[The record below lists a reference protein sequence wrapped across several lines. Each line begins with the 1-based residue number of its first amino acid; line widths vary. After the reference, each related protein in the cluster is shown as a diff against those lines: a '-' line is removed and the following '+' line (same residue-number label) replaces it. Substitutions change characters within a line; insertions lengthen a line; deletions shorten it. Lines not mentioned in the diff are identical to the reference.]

1 MTTTDANPYTLAGT
15 AGDVILDR
23 ISVDY
28 GSRRRA
34 VKALSDTSAEFAP
47 GSFTSLL
54 GASGCGKSTLLG
66 VIAGFVAPT
75 GGAAGI
81 DGEPIRGAGP
91 DRTVVFQQYAL
102 LPWLTARGNVEF
114 ALRRFGLSKSER
126 RERALELLEAVQ
138 LREAADSLPGEL
150 SGGMQQRVSIA
161 RALAARPRVLLMDE
175 PFGALDAITRSVMQE
190 LVLDIWKRTKVTI
203 IFVTHDVDEA
213 LYLSERILLMSPRP
227 GRIVEDL
234 AVDPA
239 RHAELR
245 SHIVDHLGGH

>member
-1 MTTTDANPYTLAGT
+1 MTMTDTDDDILAGT
-15 AGDVILDR
+15 AGAVTLDR
-23 ISVDY
+23 ISVDF

-34 VKALSDTSAEFAP
+34 VQALADTSAEFAP

-66 VIAGFVAPT
+66 VISGFVAPT
-75 GGAAGI
+75 GGSADI
-81 DGEPIRGAGP
+81 DGVRISGAGP

-102 LPWLTARGNVEF
+102 LPWLSARGNVEF
-114 ALRRFGLSKSER
+114 ALRRFGMPKARR
-126 RERALELLEAVQ
+126 RERALELLDAVQ
-138 LREAADSLPGEL
+138 LREAAESLPGEL

-190 LVLDIWKRTKVTI
+190 LVLDIWKRTRVTV

-234 AVDPA
+234 AVDHS
-239 RHAELR
+239 RHTEIR
-245 SHIVDHLGGH
+245 RHIVDHLGGH